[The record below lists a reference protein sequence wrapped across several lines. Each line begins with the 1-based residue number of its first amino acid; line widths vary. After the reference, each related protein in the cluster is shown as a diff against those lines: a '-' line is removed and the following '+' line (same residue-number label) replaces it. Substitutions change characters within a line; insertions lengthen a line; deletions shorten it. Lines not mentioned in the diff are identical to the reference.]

1 MVSKSHSVSI
11 GNLTLAN
18 DRQIKIIAGPCVL
31 ESKEHAF
38 EIAGTL
44 VELAKKLEIGLIY
57 KTSYDKANRTSVGAH
72 RGLGL
77 EDSLPIFTAIK
88 KQLGCPVLTDIHSLD
103 EVVKVAEAVD
113 VLQIPAFLC
122 RQTDL
127 LLAA

>member
-77 EDSLPIFTAIK
+77 NKRPVAGWNDPLERRDVKITGRTAERWITNNEGIIRAQPEHLPR
-88 KQLGCPVLTDIHSLD
+88 CHS
-103 EVVKVAEAVD
+103 A
-113 VLQIPAFLC
+113 
-122 RQTDL
+122 
-127 LLAA
+127 